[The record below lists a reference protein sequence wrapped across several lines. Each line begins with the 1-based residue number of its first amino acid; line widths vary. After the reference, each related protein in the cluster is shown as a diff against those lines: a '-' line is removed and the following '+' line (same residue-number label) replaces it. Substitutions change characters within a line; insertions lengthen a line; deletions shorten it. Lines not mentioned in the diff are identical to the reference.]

1 MDKINKTDICC
12 LTHFRS
18 KDTQRLK
25 EDGWE
30 KIFHANGVAR
40 VAILTSHEIDFKKKD
55 CNK

>member
-25 EDGWE
+25 ENGWE
-30 KIFHANGVAR
+30 KIFHANVVAR
-40 VAILTSHEIDFKKKD
+40 VAILTSHEIDF
-55 CNK
+55 